1 MREEVGNSE
10 SDGALIA
17 GGNIGSDEFHSRA
30 MHCMVDGDL
39 TDDGSVARAPSLTV
53 YYQPST
59 INHLRVIK
67 LVVEQNGR
75 TSWLT

>member
-39 TDDGSVARAPSLTV
+39 TDDGSGGTCTELDRLLSAEHNQSSTSNKAR
-53 YYQPST
+53 
-59 INHLRVIK
+59 
-67 LVVEQNGR
+67 GR
-75 TSWLT
+75 TERPY